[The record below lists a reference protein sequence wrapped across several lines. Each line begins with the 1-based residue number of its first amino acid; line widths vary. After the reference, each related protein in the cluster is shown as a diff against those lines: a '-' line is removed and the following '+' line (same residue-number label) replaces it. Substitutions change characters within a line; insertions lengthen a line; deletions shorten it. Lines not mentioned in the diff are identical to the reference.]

1 MCALAA
7 GEGVRVAAI
16 GLVLALG
23 GAQLM
28 RSFLLGMNPFDPIA
42 FGGAATGLLTVAVVA
57 CVVPARRAARVDPIV
72 ALRAE

>member
-1 MCALAA
+1 MCALVA

-16 GLVLALG
+16 GLVRALG

-42 FGGAATGLLTVAVVA
+42 FGGAATGLLTVGVVA
-57 CVVPARRAARVDPIV
+57 CVVPARRPAKVDPIV